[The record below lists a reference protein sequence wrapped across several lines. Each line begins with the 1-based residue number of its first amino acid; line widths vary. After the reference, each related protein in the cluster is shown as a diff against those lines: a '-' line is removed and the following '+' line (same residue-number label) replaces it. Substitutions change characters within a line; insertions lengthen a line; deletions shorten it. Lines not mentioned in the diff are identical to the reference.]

1 MRRVGVSILH
11 MNNQN
16 FSRAHARSLVVVVIA
31 AAMVML
37 LCAQATR
44 AATWKGLEPFVSKRA
59 DVERVLGV
67 PTADRY
73 DADGTLEFAVSG
85 GRVTVFFITPKFVA
99 AKKLPARYEGM
110 VLQIVL
116 QHERAQDTPE
126 SMNLVRNSAYEH
138 RHDKGVDVYLEPK
151 EGIAYT
157 FVESRL
163 KTTRYSYS
171 SQQLSRIQ
179 RGK

>member
-1 MRRVGVSILH
+1 MRNRI
-11 MNNQN
+11 
-16 FSRAHARSLVVVVIA
+16 FRRAGARAFALSLA
-31 AAMVML
+31 AALAVL
-37 LCAQATR
+37 LSAGAAR

-67 PTADRY
+67 PAADRFNE
-73 DADGTLEFAVSG
+73 DGTLEFNVSG
-85 GRVTVFFITPKFVA
+85 GKVTIFFVTPKFVA
-99 AKKLPARYEGM
+99 SKRLPQHYEGT

-126 SMNLVRNSAYEH
+126 SMNLVTSKSFKREARGPVEKYSD
-138 RHDKGVDVYLEPK
+138 DKDGLF
-151 EGIAYT
+151 YT

-163 KTTRYSYS
+163 KTTRYAYS
-171 SQQLSRIQ
+171 MDRLMRIQ

>member
-1 MRRVGVSILH
+1 
-11 MNNQN
+11 MNNKN
-16 FSRAHARSLVVVVIA
+16 FSRAHARSLVVVLA
-31 AAMVML
+31 AAALAVL
-37 LCAQATR
+37 LSAQATQ
-44 AATWKGLEPFVSKRA
+44 AATWKGLEPFVSKRT

-67 PTADRY
+67 PATDRY
-73 DADGTLEFAVSG
+73 EADGTLEFVVAG
-85 GRVTVFFITPKFVA
+85 GHITIFFVTPKFVA
-99 AKKLPARYEGM
+99 SKKLPARYEGT

-126 SMNLVRNSAYEH
+126 SMNLVSNSAYEH
-138 RHDKGVDVYLEPK
+138 RHDKGVDIYLEPK
-151 EGIAYT
+151 EGVAYT
-157 FVESRL
+157 FVDSRL

>member
-1 MRRVGVSILH
+1 ML
-11 MNNQN
+11 
-16 FSRAHARSLVVVVIA
+16 A
-31 AAMVML
+31 AAAYVIL
-37 LCAQATR
+37 SSAQAR

-59 DVERVLGV
+59 DVERALGA
-67 PTADRY
+67 PAADRLAE
-73 DADGTLEFAVSG
+73 DATLEFNVSG
-85 GRVTVFFITPKFVA
+85 GKVTVFFVTQKFAA
-99 AKKLPARYEGM
+99 AKKLPERYLDT

-116 QHERAQDTPE
+116 QHESATDTPE
-126 SMNLVRNSAYEH
+126 SMNLVTNKAYEH

-157 FVESRL
+157 FVDSHL

-171 SQQLSRIQ
+171 SQTLAKIQ

>member
-1 MRRVGVSILH
+1 MR
-11 MNNQN
+11 NTN
-16 FSRAHARSLVVVVIA
+16 FSRARLRGAGLLLA
-31 AAMVML
+31 AAFVL
-37 LCAQATR
+37 LSSAQTR
-44 AATWKGLEPFVSKRA
+44 AATWKGLEPFVSKRT

-67 PTADRY
+67 PVADRVA
-73 DADGTLEFAVSG
+73 DDGTLEFNVAG
-85 GRVTVFFITPKFVA
+85 GKVTVFFVTPKFVTT
-99 AKKLPARYEGM
+99 KRLPAHYEGT

-116 QHERAQDTPE
+116 QHERATDTPE
-126 SMNLVRNSAYEH
+126 SMNLVSNKSFEH

-157 FVESRL
+157 FVDSRL

-171 SQQLSRIQ
+171 AQQLARIQ